1 MSAKKSRKP
10 RASLVRAAIALASD
24 GYINVRLQTGLV
36 KAARAMHAEVAS
48 DTQAVIAAL
57 QAGLDMPT
65 VSRWLESLLR
75 IAHSTELSEHQRGL
89 VNTIERELLARAFK
103 GTR

>member
-1 MSAKKSRKP
+1 MTKARKSNAP
-10 RASLVRAAIALASD
+10 LTRAAIKLASE
-24 GYINVRLQTGLV
+24 GYINIRVPVVLV
-36 KAARAMHAEVAS
+36 KAARALYASEAS
-48 DTQAVIAAL
+48 DTQSIIHAI

-65 VSRWLESLLR
+65 VGRWLESLLR
-75 IAHSTELSEHQRGL
+75 IAHANELSEHQRGL